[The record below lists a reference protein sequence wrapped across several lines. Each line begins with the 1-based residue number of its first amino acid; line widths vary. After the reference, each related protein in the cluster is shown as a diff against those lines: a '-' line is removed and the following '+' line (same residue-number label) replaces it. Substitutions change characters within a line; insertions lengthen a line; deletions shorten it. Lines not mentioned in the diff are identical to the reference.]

1 MSGKRIMLG
10 WEAGRMCDCANC
22 TLNKGISQR
31 VDGAETRLTEHYQVS
46 SWHTDVLAQRK
57 GRKEGS
63 FLFLIN
69 IKIQCIHHVLC
80 P

>member
-1 MSGKRIMLG
+1 MSLKRIMLG
-10 WEAGRMCDCANC
+10 WEAGRMCDCASC
-22 TLNKGISQR
+22 TLNKGIGQR
-31 VDGAETRLTEHYQVS
+31 VDGAETRLIEHYRVS

-57 GRKEGS
+57 EGF

-69 IKIQCIHHVLC
+69 IKILCIHHVQC